1 MRCQVGRGTY
11 LRSSTEQ
18 HVNSG
23 ERCWTEVLLISKF
36 IPMCTEHQRNGHH
49 HHAKEHTITRVPLQ
63 RITQPSRWSRRRL
76 LVSTGLGTASMAILA
91 ACGSGSSSTTSTTT
105 TTTATDTDTG
115 ATDTAEA
122 VEAEDDPEAPA
133 PEAEADAGSA
143 ESGELMLQHVS
154 LGFVSAYVLVRGNEA
169 AIVDTGTAGSGGAI
183 NDALS
188 DLGLGPSN
196 VRHIV
201 LTHNHGDHAGGL
213 GELEGEMT
221 NATVY
226 AGTGDIGTIQTSL
239 TLSEVGDGD
248 EVFGM
253 GVVSTPG
260 HTVGSISVFDTGT
273 GLLVAGD
280 AINGDGSGGITG
292 ANPDFTPDMD
302 GANASVAKMAAL
314 MPQVAAFGHGGAPV
328 TEEVTAKLAAIA

>member
-1 MRCQVGRGTY
+1 
-11 LRSSTEQ
+11 
-18 HVNSG
+18 
-23 ERCWTEVLLISKF
+23 
-36 IPMCTEHQRNGHH
+36 MCNDHQRNGHH
-49 HHAKEHTITRVPLQ
+49 HHPIVPTITRVPLA

-76 LVSTGLGTASMAILA
+76 LVSAGLGTASMAILA
-91 ACGSGSSSTTSTTT
+91 ACGSDSSSGAASSTSSSTTEAASAESDETTT
-105 TTTATDTDTG
+105 TSQAE
-115 ATDTAEA
+115 AEQDTAA
-122 VEAEDDPEAPA
+122 PAEDD
-133 PEAEADAGSA
+133 AEAGDDS
-143 ESGELMLQHVS
+143 ESPLLQLQHVE
-154 LGFVSAYVLVRGNEA
+154 LGFVSAYVLVRGSEA
-169 AIVDTGTAGSGGAI
+169 AIVDTGVSGSGDAI
-183 NDALS
+183 NQALG
-188 DLGLGPSN
+188 DLGLMPSD

-201 LTHNHGDHAGGL
+201 LTHNHGDHVGGL
-213 GELEGEMT
+213 GELEGAMT

-226 AGTGDIGTIQTSL
+226 AGTGDVDTIQTSL

-253 GVVSTPG
+253 GVVNTPG

-328 TEEVTAKLAAIA
+328 MEDVTSKLAAIG

>member
-1 MRCQVGRGTY
+1 
-11 LRSSTEQ
+11 
-18 HVNSG
+18 
-23 ERCWTEVLLISKF
+23 
-36 IPMCTEHQRNGHH
+36 
-49 HHAKEHTITRVPLQ
+49 
-63 RITQPSRWSRRRL
+63 
-76 LVSTGLGTASMAILA
+76 MAILA
-91 ACGSGSSSTTSTTT
+91 ACSSSGSTTT
-105 TTTATDTDTG
+105 SPSTTVAADGAAATS
-115 ATDTAEA
+115 
-122 VEAEDDPEAPA
+122 EAEETGSDAEDAAAEEAA
-133 PEAEADAGSA
+133 PEEDAGAAASTD
-143 ESGELMLQHVS
+143 ELQMQHVS

-169 AIVDTGTAGSGGAI
+169 AIVDTGTAGSGAAI
-183 NDALS
+183 NEALG
-188 DLGLGPSN
+188 DLGLSPSA

-201 LTHNHGDHAGGL
+201 LTHNHGDHVGGL
-213 GELEGEMT
+213 GELEAEMT

-226 AGTGDIGTIQTSL
+226 AGTGDIGTIQSSL

-253 GVVSTPG
+253 GVVNTPG

-302 GANASVAKMAAL
+302 SANASVAKMAAL

-328 TEEVTAKLAAIA
+328 SEDVTAKLAAIG